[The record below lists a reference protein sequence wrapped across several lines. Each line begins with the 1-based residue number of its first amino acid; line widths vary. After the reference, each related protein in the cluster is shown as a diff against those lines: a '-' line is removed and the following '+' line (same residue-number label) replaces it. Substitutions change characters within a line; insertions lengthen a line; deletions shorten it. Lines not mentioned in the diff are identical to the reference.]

1 MENKTILEVKNLSQH
16 FKTGIGKSKIFN
28 KAVDNISFSVKT
40 GEVFSLV
47 GESGC
52 GKTTTGRTI
61 IQLYTP
67 SEGEVIFKGV
77 RIASGFGELKNKL
90 AAIKNSNKDKIF
102 EIKKNAPN
110 TKSDK
115 SEIKKEIK
123 MILEEEKKQI
133 DKINK
138 EIVSRKKDNNKNN
151 SKLVNKIQMIFQDPI
166 DSLDPRM
173 TVKEIIAEGLRIS
186 GEKNES
192 LIVKRVNESLETV
205 GLLPEHAS
213 RYPHEFSGGQR
224 QRIGIARALVI
235 NPDLLI
241 ADEPISALD
250 VSIRAQVINLLNDL
264 RAKRNITLLFI
275 AHDLSVVRYF
285 SDRIAVMYFGKIVEL
300 ADKKELFENPL
311 HPYTLSLM
319 SSIPKPDP
327 FYEKNK
333 KKRIKYNSSI
343 HDYKNDKPELRE
355 VKPGHFVYANS
366 AELKIYK
373 EKLKTKKWLE
383 KY

>member
-67 SEGEVIFKGV
+67 SEGEVIFKGI

>member
-1 MENKTILEVKNLSQH
+1 MENKTILEIKHLSQH
-16 FKTGIGKSKIFN
+16 FKTGFGKSKIFN
-28 KAVDNISFSVKT
+28 KAVDNISFSIKT

-61 IQLYTP
+61 IQLYSP
-67 SEGEVIFKGV
+67 SEGEIIFKGI
-77 RIASGFGELKNKL
+77 RIASGFGELKNQIED
-90 AAIKNSNKDKIF
+90 IKNYNKEKILD
-102 EIKKNAPN
+102 IKKNATN
-110 TKSDK
+110 EKK
-115 SEIKKEIK
+115 NSEEVKKEINK
-123 MILEEEKKQI
+123 ILEEEKKQI
-133 DKINK
+133 EKIKK
-138 EIVSRKKDNNKNN
+138 EINSRKKDNERNN

-186 GEKNES
+186 GEKSES
-192 LIVKRVNESLETV
+192 VIIKRVNESLETV

-224 QRIGIARALVI
+224 QRIGIARALII

-300 ADKKELFENPL
+300 ADKKELFDNPL

-333 KKRIKYNSSI
+333 NKRIKYNSSM
-343 HDYKNDKPELRE
+343 HDYKNDKPELKE
-355 VKPGHFVYANS
+355 VKPGHFVYANNS
-366 AELKIYK
+366 ELKAYK
-373 EKLKTKKWLE
+373 DKLKIKRW
-383 KY
+383 

>member
-67 SEGEVIFKGV
+67 SEGEVIFKGI

-373 EKLKTKKWLE
+373 EKLKTKK
-383 KY
+383 

>member
-383 KY
+383 K

>member
-1 MENKTILEVKNLSQH
+1 MENKTILEIKHLSQH
-16 FKTGIGKSKIFN
+16 FKTGFGKSKIFN
-28 KAVDNISFSVKT
+28 KAVDNISFSIKT

-61 IQLYTP
+61 IQLYSP
-67 SEGEVIFKGV
+67 SEGEIIFKGV
-77 RIASGFGELKNKL
+77 RIASGFGELKNQIED
-90 AAIKNSNKDKIF
+90 IKNYNKEKILD
-102 EIKKNAPN
+102 IKKNATN
-110 TKSDK
+110 EKK
-115 SEIKKEIK
+115 NSEEVKKEINK
-123 MILEEEKKQI
+123 ILEEEKNQI
-133 DKINK
+133 EKIKK
-138 EIVSRKKDNNKNN
+138 EINSRKKDNERNN

-186 GEKNES
+186 GEKSES
-192 LIVKRVNESLETV
+192 VIIKRVNESLETV

-224 QRIGIARALVI
+224 QRIGIARALII

-300 ADKKELFENPL
+300 ADKKELFDNPL

-333 KKRIKYNSSI
+333 NERIKYNSSM
-343 HDYKNDKPELRE
+343 HDYKNDKPELKE
-355 VKPGHFVYANS
+355 VKPGHFVYANNS
-366 AELKIYK
+366 ELKAFK
-373 EKLKTKKWLE
+373 DKLKIKRW
-383 KY
+383 

>member
-102 EIKKNAPN
+102 EIKKNAAN

-250 VSIRAQVINLLNDL
+250 VSIRAQVFNLLNDL

-373 EKLKTKKWLE
+373 EKLKTKK
-383 KY
+383 

>member
-1 MENKTILEVKNLSQH
+1 MENKTILEIKHLSQH
-16 FKTGIGKSKIFN
+16 FKTGFGKSKIFN
-28 KAVDNISFSVKT
+28 KAVDNISFSIKT

-61 IQLYTP
+61 IQLYSP
-67 SEGEVIFKGV
+67 SEGEIIFKGV
-77 RIASGFGELKNKL
+77 RIASGFGELKNQIED
-90 AAIKNSNKDKIF
+90 IKNYNKEKILD
-102 EIKKNAPN
+102 IKKNATN
-110 TKSDK
+110 EKK
-115 SEIKKEIK
+115 NSEEVKKEINK
-123 MILEEEKKQI
+123 ILEEEKNQI
-133 DKINK
+133 EKIKK
-138 EIVSRKKDNNKNN
+138 EINSRKKDNERNN

-186 GEKNES
+186 GEKSES
-192 LIVKRVNESLETV
+192 VIIKRVNESLETV

-224 QRIGIARALVI
+224 QRIGIARALII

-300 ADKKELFENPL
+300 ADKKELFDNPL

-333 KKRIKYNSSI
+333 NERIKYNSSM
-343 HDYKNDKPELRE
+343 HDYKNDKPELKE
-355 VKPGHFVYANS
+355 VKPGHFVYANNS
-366 AELKIYK
+366 ELKAFK
-373 EKLKTKKWLE
+373 DKLKIKR
-383 KY
+383 

>member
-102 EIKKNAPN
+102 EIKKNAAN

-373 EKLKTKKWLE
+373 EKLKTKK
-383 KY
+383 

>member
-1 MENKTILEVKNLSQH
+1 MENKTILEIKHLSQH
-16 FKTGIGKSKIFN
+16 FKTGFGKSKIFN
-28 KAVDNISFSVKT
+28 KAVDNISFSIKT

-61 IQLYTP
+61 IQLYSP
-67 SEGEVIFKGV
+67 SEGEIIFKGV
-77 RIASGFGELKNKL
+77 RIASGFGELKNQIED
-90 AAIKNSNKDKIF
+90 IKNYNKEKILD
-102 EIKKNAPN
+102 IKKNATN
-110 TKSDK
+110 EKK
-115 SEIKKEIK
+115 NSEEVKKEINK
-123 MILEEEKKQI
+123 ILEEEKNQI
-133 DKINK
+133 EKIKK
-138 EIVSRKKDNNKNN
+138 EINSRKKDNERNN

-186 GEKNES
+186 GEKSES
-192 LIVKRVNESLETV
+192 VIIKRVNESLETV

-224 QRIGIARALVI
+224 QRIGIARALII

-300 ADKKELFENPL
+300 ADKKELFDNPL

-333 KKRIKYNSSI
+333 NKRIKYNSSM
-343 HDYKNDKPELRE
+343 HDYKNDKPELKE
-355 VKPGHFVYANS
+355 VKPGHFVYANNS
-366 AELKIYK
+366 ELKAFK
-373 EKLKTKKWLE
+373 DKLKIKR
-383 KY
+383 

>member
-1 MENKTILEVKNLSQH
+1 MENKTILEIKHLSQH
-16 FKTGIGKSKIFN
+16 FKTGFGKSKIFN
-28 KAVDNISFSVKT
+28 KAVDNISFSIKT

-61 IQLYTP
+61 IQLYSP
-67 SEGEVIFKGV
+67 SEGEIIFKGV
-77 RIASGFGELKNKL
+77 RIASGFGELKNQIED
-90 AAIKNSNKDKIF
+90 IKNYNKEKILD
-102 EIKKNAPN
+102 IKKNATN
-110 TKSDK
+110 EKK
-115 SEIKKEIK
+115 NSEEVKKEINK
-123 MILEEEKKQI
+123 ILEEEKKQI
-133 DKINK
+133 EKIKK
-138 EIVSRKKDNNKNN
+138 EINSRKKDNERNN

-186 GEKNES
+186 GEKSES
-192 LIVKRVNESLETV
+192 VIIKRVNESLETV

-224 QRIGIARALVI
+224 QRIGIARALII
-235 NPDLLI
+235 NPELLI

-300 ADKKELFENPL
+300 ADKKELFDNPL

-333 KKRIKYNSSI
+333 NKRIKYNSSM
-343 HDYKNDKPELRE
+343 HDYKNDKPELKE
-355 VKPGHFVYANS
+355 VKPGHFVYANNS
-366 AELKIYK
+366 ELKAYK
-373 EKLKTKKWLE
+373 DKLKIKR
-383 KY
+383 

>member
-1 MENKTILEVKNLSQH
+1 MENKTILEIKHLSQH
-16 FKTGIGKSKIFN
+16 FKTGFGKSKIFN
-28 KAVDNISFSVKT
+28 KAVDNISFSIKT

-61 IQLYTP
+61 IQLYSP
-67 SEGEVIFKGV
+67 SEGEIIFKGV
-77 RIASGFGELKNKL
+77 RIASGFGELKNQIED
-90 AAIKNSNKDKIF
+90 IKNYNKEKILD
-102 EIKKNAPN
+102 IKKNATN
-110 TKSDK
+110 EKK
-115 SEIKKEIK
+115 NSEEVKKEINK
-123 MILEEEKKQI
+123 ILEEEKKQI
-133 DKINK
+133 EKIKK
-138 EIVSRKKDNNKNN
+138 EINSRKKDNERNN

-186 GEKNES
+186 GEKSES
-192 LIVKRVNESLETV
+192 VIIKRVNESLETV

-224 QRIGIARALVI
+224 QRIGIARALII
-235 NPDLLI
+235 NPELLI

-300 ADKKELFENPL
+300 ADKKELFDNPL

-333 KKRIKYNSSI
+333 NKRIKYNSSM
-343 HDYKNDKPELRE
+343 HDYKNDKPELKE
-355 VKPGHFVYANS
+355 VKPGHFVYANNS
-366 AELKIYK
+366 ELKAYK
-373 EKLKTKKWLE
+373 DKLKIKRW
-383 KY
+383 

>member
-1 MENKTILEVKNLSQH
+1 MENKTILEIKHLSQH
-16 FKTGIGKSKIFN
+16 FKTGFGKSKIFN
-28 KAVDNISFSVKT
+28 KAVDNISFSIKT

-61 IQLYTP
+61 IQLYSP
-67 SEGEVIFKGV
+67 SEGEIIFKGV
-77 RIASGFGELKNKL
+77 RIASGFGELKNQIED
-90 AAIKNSNKDKIF
+90 IKNYNKEKILD
-102 EIKKNAPN
+102 IKKNATN
-110 TKSDK
+110 EKK
-115 SEIKKEIK
+115 NSEEVKKEINK
-123 MILEEEKKQI
+123 ILEEEKKQI
-133 DKINK
+133 EKIKK
-138 EIVSRKKDNNKNN
+138 EINSRKKDNERNN

-186 GEKNES
+186 GEKSES
-192 LIVKRVNESLETV
+192 VIIKRVNESLETV

-224 QRIGIARALVI
+224 QRIGIARALII

-300 ADKKELFENPL
+300 ADKKELFDNPL

-333 KKRIKYNSSI
+333 NKRIKYNSSM
-343 HDYKNDKPELRE
+343 HDYKNDKPELKE
-355 VKPGHFVYANS
+355 VKPGHFVYANNS
-366 AELKIYK
+366 ELKAYK
-373 EKLKTKKWLE
+373 DKLKIKR
-383 KY
+383 

>member
-1 MENKTILEVKNLSQH
+1 MENKTILEIKHLSQH
-16 FKTGIGKSKIFN
+16 FKTGFGKSKIFN
-28 KAVDNISFSVKT
+28 KAVDNISFSIKT

-61 IQLYTP
+61 IQLYSP
-67 SEGEVIFKGV
+67 SEGEIIFKGV
-77 RIASGFGELKNKL
+77 RIASGFGELKNQIED
-90 AAIKNSNKDKIF
+90 IKNYNKEKILD
-102 EIKKNAPN
+102 IKKNATN
-110 TKSDK
+110 EKK
-115 SEIKKEIK
+115 NSEEVKKEINK
-123 MILEEEKKQI
+123 ILEEEKNQI
-133 DKINK
+133 EKIKK
-138 EIVSRKKDNNKNN
+138 EINSRKKDNERNN

-186 GEKNES
+186 GEKSES
-192 LIVKRVNESLETV
+192 VIIKRVNESLETV

-224 QRIGIARALVI
+224 QRIGIARALII

-300 ADKKELFENPL
+300 ADKKELFDNPL

-333 KKRIKYNSSI
+333 NKRIKYNSSM
-343 HDYKNDKPELRE
+343 HDYKNDKPELKE
-355 VKPGHFVYANS
+355 VKPGHFVYANNS
-366 AELKIYK
+366 ELKAFK
-373 EKLKTKKWLE
+373 DKLKIKRW
-383 KY
+383 

>member
-102 EIKKNAPN
+102 EIKKNAAN

-115 SEIKKEIK
+115 SEIIKEIK

-373 EKLKTKKWLE
+373 EKLKTKK
-383 KY
+383 

>member
-102 EIKKNAPN
+102 EIKKNAAN

-250 VSIRAQVINLLNDL
+250 VSIRAQVFNLLNDL

>member
-373 EKLKTKKWLE
+373 EKLKTKK
-383 KY
+383 

>member
-1 MENKTILEVKNLSQH
+1 MENKTILEIKHLSQH
-16 FKTGIGKSKIFN
+16 FKTGFGKSKIFN
-28 KAVDNISFSVKT
+28 KAVDNISFSIKT

-61 IQLYTP
+61 IQLYSP
-67 SEGEVIFKGV
+67 SEGEIIFKGV
-77 RIASGFGELKNKL
+77 RIASGFGELKNQIED
-90 AAIKNSNKDKIF
+90 IKNYNKEKILD
-102 EIKKNAPN
+102 IKKNATN
-110 TKSDK
+110 EKK
-115 SEIKKEIK
+115 NSEEVKKEINK
-123 MILEEEKKQI
+123 ILEEEKKQI
-133 DKINK
+133 EKIKK
-138 EIVSRKKDNNKNN
+138 EINSRKKDNERNN

-186 GEKNES
+186 GEKSES
-192 LIVKRVNESLETV
+192 VIIKRVNESLETV

-224 QRIGIARALVI
+224 QRIGIARALII

-300 ADKKELFENPL
+300 ADKKELFDNPL

-333 KKRIKYNSSI
+333 NKRIKYNSSM
-343 HDYKNDKPELRE
+343 HDYKNDKPELKE
-355 VKPGHFVYANS
+355 VKPGHFVYANNS
-366 AELKIYK
+366 ELKAYK
-373 EKLKTKKWLE
+373 DKLKIKRW
-383 KY
+383 

>member
-1 MENKTILEVKNLSQH
+1 MENKTILEIKHLSQH
-16 FKTGIGKSKIFN
+16 FKTGFGKSKIFN
-28 KAVDNISFSVKT
+28 KAVDNISFSIKT

-61 IQLYTP
+61 IQLYSP
-67 SEGEVIFKGV
+67 SEGEIIFKGV
-77 RIASGFGELKNKL
+77 RIASGFGELKNQIED
-90 AAIKNSNKDKIF
+90 IKNYNKEKILD
-102 EIKKNAPN
+102 IKKNATN
-110 TKSDK
+110 EKK
-115 SEIKKEIK
+115 NSEEVKKEINK
-123 MILEEEKKQI
+123 ILEEEKNQI
-133 DKINK
+133 EKIKK
-138 EIVSRKKDNNKNN
+138 EINSRKKDNERNN

-186 GEKNES
+186 NEKSES
-192 LIVKRVNESLETV
+192 VIIKRVNESLETV

-224 QRIGIARALVI
+224 QRIGIARALII

-300 ADKKELFENPL
+300 ADKKELFDNPL

-333 KKRIKYNSSI
+333 NERIKYNSSM
-343 HDYKNDKPELRE
+343 HDYKNDKPELKE
-355 VKPGHFVYANS
+355 VKPGHFVYANNS
-366 AELKIYK
+366 ELKAFK
-373 EKLKTKKWLE
+373 DKLKIKRW
-383 KY
+383 

>member
-1 MENKTILEVKNLSQH
+1 MENKTILEIKHLSQH
-16 FKTGIGKSKIFN
+16 FKTGFGKSKIFN
-28 KAVDNISFSVKT
+28 KAVDNISFSIKT

-61 IQLYTP
+61 IQLYSP
-67 SEGEVIFKGV
+67 SEGEIIFKGV
-77 RIASGFGELKNKL
+77 RIASGFGELKNQIED
-90 AAIKNSNKDKIF
+90 IKNYNKEKIID
-102 EIKKNAPN
+102 IKKNATN
-110 TKSDK
+110 EKK
-115 SEIKKEIK
+115 NSEEVKKEINKILEEQKNQIEKIKKEI
-123 MILEEEKKQI
+123 
-133 DKINK
+133 N
-138 EIVSRKKDNNKNN
+138 SRKKDNERNN

-186 GEKNES
+186 NEKSES
-192 LIVKRVNESLETV
+192 VIIKRVNESLETV

-224 QRIGIARALVI
+224 QRIGIARALII

-300 ADKKELFENPL
+300 ADKKELFDNPL

-333 KKRIKYNSSI
+333 NKRIKYNSSM
-343 HDYKNDKPELRE
+343 HDYKNDKPELKE
-355 VKPGHFVYANS
+355 VKPGHFVYANNS
-366 AELKIYK
+366 ELKAYK
-373 EKLKTKKWLE
+373 DKLKIKRW
-383 KY
+383 